1 VRGAVARVRGG
12 WSGAA
17 AAGQR
22 RGVPASGAPRGGRL
36 RRWWDVGAGPA
47 ARAAARGVSRRRR
60 RATRE
65 LACPPPPPPCIVQPS
80 WRFSFAC
87 FPILTPVRVQADAAT
102 DEVYA
107 RLALVAMDTVS
118 VVMSVVA
125 SEKFVARG
133 GGGGGGGG
141 GAL

>member
-1 VRGAVARVRGG
+1 MRGAVARVRGG

-36 RRWWDVGAGPA
+36 RRWWGVGAGPG

-65 LACPPPPPPCIVQPS
+65 LAWPPPPHLASCSPAGDLVLLAFLFLRQCV
-80 WRFSFAC
+80 C
-87 FPILTPVRVQADAAT
+87 VRVQADAAT

-118 VVMSVVA
+118 VVA

-133 GGGGGGGG
+133 GE
-141 GAL
+141 AL